1 MNSKKVIVT
10 FLILVCTIFNIGAQ
24 NITPDSKV
32 LYKEVNGDSLY
43 LHLFKPELSKKPTAA
58 IVFFFGGGW
67 TGGTPKQFYQ
77 QSKYFASR
85 GILAISAEY
94 RVKNTHGTSPFE
106 CVEDGKSAI
115 RWVRENAKE
124 LNIDPNKIVASGG
137 SAGGHVALTTAL
149 IKGLENV
156 DENLS
161 VSSVPNAVVAYNP
174 VSDTTVKGYGSK
186 KVVGRET
193 EISPTHQVKKEMPP
207 MLIFHGTKDKTVP
220 FENAE
225 RFTRL
230 MKEAGNDCELVAV
243 DNMGHGFFNGDFFR
257 EGTGNKYFNLTAYKT
272 DVFLEKLCYLKGK
285 PTLAEN
291 IKQVSC
297 IGDSNTEATY
307 PKFLQEKLGEN
318 YQVKNF
324 GKGGATLIEGTNHPY
339 FKKKEYK
346 NSLKFTPDIVL
357 IMFGTNDAMSKW
369 CLSEERKSK
378 IKFVGTAQ
386 EEFKSQYVKLIN
398 TYKRKNQNAKIYIL
412 TPMPIYVHE
421 KSRDPKVTER
431 IEHLNNWVIPTIRE
445 VSKEENVELL
455 DVNKLMKKAYKYT
468 IDGVHLTEKGYEVLA
483 KKIAKEIK

>member
-1 MNSKKVIVT
+1 MKSKKIIVT

-24 NITPDSKV
+24 DITPDSKI
-32 LYKEVNGDSLY
+32 LYKVIDGDSLY
-43 LHLFKPELSKKPTAA
+43 LHVFKPKLSKKPTAA

-67 TGGTPKQFYQ
+67 TGGSPKQFYQ
-77 QSKYFASR
+77 QSEYFASR

-115 RWVRENAKE
+115 RWVRENAKK

-149 IKGLENV
+149 INGLENA

-174 VSDTTVKGYGSK
+174 VSDTTEKGYGAK
-186 KVVGRET
+186 KVAGRET
-193 EISPTHQVKKEMPP
+193 EISPAHQVKKNMPP

-230 MKEAGNDCELVAV
+230 MKEAGNDCELFAIK
-243 DNMGHGFFNGDFFR
+243 DADHGFFNGDFFR
-257 EGTGNKYFNLTAYKT
+257 KGAGNKYFNLTTYKT
-272 DVFLEKLCYLKGK
+272 DVFLEKLCFLKGK
-285 PTLAEN
+285 PTISEN

-297 IGDSNTEATY
+297 VGDSNTEATY
-307 PKFLQEKLGEN
+307 PKFLQEKLGN
-318 YQVKNF
+318 KYQVKNF

-339 FKKKEYK
+339 FKKEEYK

-357 IMFGTNDAMSKW
+357 IMFGTNDANVKW
-369 CLSEERKSK
+369 CLDETRKTE
-378 IKFVGTAQ
+378 FVGTPQ
-386 EEFKSQYVKLIN
+386 EEFKSQYKKLIN
-398 TYKRKNQNAKIYIL
+398 SYKSKNENAEIYVL
-412 TPMPIYVHE
+412 TPLPIYEHE
-421 KSRDPKVTER
+421 KSRDPEIKQR
-431 IEHLNNWVIPTIRE
+431 IENLHEWVIPIVRE
-445 VSKEENVELL
+445 IAEEENVKLI

-468 IDGVHLTEKGYEVLA
+468 VDGVHLNQKGYEVLA